1 MITLLTAPLTDA
13 EAAAAAAAVVFF
25 LIAGL
30 VGYVVGALGLMGV
43 FRKAGQPGW
52 AAFVPVYN
60 AIVLLQLVGRP
71 LWWFL
76 LLLVPGVNVV
86 VGIVLMNDLATSFGK
101 GTGFTVG
108 LVLLSLI
115 FVYVLWLG
123 PSTYRGPAAA
133 ASPPPPAPSSI
144 YF

>member
-13 EAAAAAAAVVFF
+13 EAAAAAAVVVVG
-25 LIAGL
+25 LILGL

-60 AIVLLQLVGRP
+60 TIVLLQVVGRP

-86 VGIVLMNDLATSFGK
+86 VAVVLMNDLAKSFGQ

-108 LVLLSLI
+108 LVLLSLV

-123 PSTYRGPAAA
+123 SSTYRGPAAGA
-133 ASPPPPAPSSI
+133 PAPRDAA
-144 YF
+144 YAA

>member
-133 ASPPPPAPSSI
+133 SSAPRDAA
-144 YF
+144 YAA